1 MNIKDLKIK
10 ILDDNKTEY
19 ILDALGCHHIKV
31 HNSNEYITCGNPDGG
46 DNPQAITL
54 YLNENLTCINY
65 TRSILPSTQT
75 RSADIF
81 DLIMWA
87 KDVNFFRAVQWVCS
101 ICGLDY
107 YADEEEMPESLQ
119 ILQFLNQMNK
129 ESVGEEED
137 NTPLKPID
145 SKVLDYYLPIGNIMF
160 EKDGISL
167 STQRFF
173 NIGYDPQTNR
183 LTIPIYSEISHLV
196 GVKGRIFQ
204 EELEE
209 GQNKYLYLFKT
220 NKSKILFG
228 LDKNLDNI
236 IKQGKV
242 YVTESEKGVMQLYDM
257 GYYGVATGGSKIS
270 KYQINMLTRLGVQ
283 IIFAYDKDIDEDEL
297 KNIAEQFVEGVPVY
311 AILDRDNI
319 LNEKESPSDDVSK
332 WLHLIQNNIYKITKE
347 REEVDR
353 DVD

>member
-1 MNIKDLKIK
+1 MDAQRLKEH
-10 ILDDNKTEY
+10 ILDNNLVPD
-19 ILDALGCHHIKV
+19 ILEEIGCHHIKTRSDMV
-31 HNSNEYITCGNPDGG
+31 QAANPDG
-46 DNPQAITL
+46 DNVTAICV
-54 YLNENLTCINY
+54 YLNENLTTLNY
-65 TRSILPSTQT
+65 TRQILPSGQT
-75 RSADIF
+75 RTTDIL
-81 DLIMWA
+81 DLISFVR
-87 KDVNFFRAVQWVCS
+87 DCSFFETIKWLCGF
-101 ICGLDY
+101 CGLDY
-107 YADEEEMPESLQ
+107 YADEEDVPESLQ

-137 NTPLKPID
+137 NTPLQPID
-145 SKVLDYYLPIGNIMF
+145 PKVLNYYLPIGNIMF

-183 LTIPIYSEISHLV
+183 LTIPIYSEIKDLV

-209 GQNKYLYLFKT
+209 GQNKYLYLFKC
-220 NKSKILFG
+220 NKGKVLFG

-236 IKQGKV
+236 NKQGVV

-283 IIFAYDKDIDEDEL
+283 IVIAYDKDIQEDEL
-297 KNIAEQFVEGVPVY
+297 KKIAEQFVEGVPVY
-311 AILDRDNI
+311 AIIDKDNI
-319 LNEKESPSDDVSK
+319 LNEKESPSDDVSH
-332 WLHLIQNNIYKITKE
+332 WLHLIQNNIYRI
-347 REEVDR
+347 R
-353 DVD
+353 